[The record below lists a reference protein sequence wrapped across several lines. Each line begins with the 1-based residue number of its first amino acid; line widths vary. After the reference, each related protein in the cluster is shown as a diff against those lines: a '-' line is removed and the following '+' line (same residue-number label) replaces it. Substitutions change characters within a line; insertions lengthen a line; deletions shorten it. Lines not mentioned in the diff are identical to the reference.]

1 MEVGLCVQI
10 FRNAGMALIHH
21 KDGFAVAELL
31 DDEIEFRDEVRGGW
45 EELGSIKIFNVTKYC
60 YQVVYL
66 QGSWATIECALKAN
80 GG

>member
-21 KDGFAVAELL
+21 K
-31 DDEIEFRDEVRGGW
+31 EIEFRDEVRGGW